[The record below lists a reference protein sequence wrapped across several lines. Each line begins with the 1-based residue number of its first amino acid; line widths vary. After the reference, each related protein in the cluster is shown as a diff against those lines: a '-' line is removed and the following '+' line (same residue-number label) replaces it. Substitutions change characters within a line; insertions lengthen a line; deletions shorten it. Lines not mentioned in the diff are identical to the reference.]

1 MKIIIVHYAFNINRE
16 VVLDIK
22 KELNCLQRPKNR
34 YLLDEWENVR
44 QLVIKG
50 AKKSNVDL
58 SKIFLVEEV
67 KKY

>member
-1 MKIIIVHYAFNINRE
+1 M
-16 VVLDIK
+16 K

-34 YLLDEWENVR
+34 YLLDEWETVR

-58 SKIFLVEEV
+58 SKIFLVDEV
-67 KKY
+67 KED

>member
-1 MKIIIVHYAFNINRE
+1 MN
-16 VVLDIK
+16 
-22 KELNCLQRPKNR
+22 KELNCLQRPENKD
-34 YLLDEWENVR
+34 LLIEWENVR

-50 AKKSNVDL
+50 GKKSNIDL

>member
-1 MKIIIVHYAFNINRE
+1 M
-16 VVLDIK
+16 K

-34 YLLDEWENVR
+34 YLLYEWENVR

-58 SKIFLVEEV
+58 SKIYLVEV
-67 KKY
+67 KKD

>member
-1 MKIIIVHYAFNINRE
+1 MR
-16 VVLDIK
+16 
-22 KELNCLQRPKNR
+22 KELNSLQLPENKH
-34 YLLDEWENVR
+34 LLTEWEKVR

-67 KKY
+67 KTD

>member
-1 MKIIIVHYAFNINRE
+1 MR
-16 VVLDIK
+16 
-22 KELNCLQRPKNR
+22 KELNCLQRQKNR
-34 YLLDEWENVR
+34 YLLVEWENVR

-58 SKIFLVEEV
+58 SKIYLVEEV

>member
-1 MKIIIVHYAFNINRE
+1 MKIIIAHYVFNINRGG
-16 VVLDIK
+16 VDMK
-22 KELNCLQRPKNR
+22 KELNCLQRPKNK

-50 AKKSNVDL
+50 AKKQNVDL

>member
-1 MKIIIVHYAFNINRE
+1 M
-16 VVLDIK
+16 K
-22 KELNCLQRPKNR
+22 KELNCLQRPENKQ
-34 YLLDEWENVR
+34 LLTEWENVR

-58 SKIFLVEEV
+58 SKICLVEEV

>member
-1 MKIIIVHYAFNINRE
+1 M
-16 VVLDIK
+16 K

-34 YLLDEWENVR
+34 YLLEEWESVR
-44 QLVIKG
+44 QFVIKR
-50 AKKSNVDL
+50 AKKYNVDL

>member
-1 MKIIIVHYAFNINRE
+1 M
-16 VVLDIK
+16 K
-22 KELNCLQRPKNR
+22 KELNCLQRPKNKH
-34 YLLDEWENVR
+34 LLEEWEKVR

-50 AKKSNVDL
+50 AKNQNVDL

>member
-1 MKIIIVHYAFNINRE
+1 MNI
-16 VVLDIK
+16 D
-22 KELNCLQRPKNR
+22 LNCLQRPKNR

-67 KKY
+67 KKD

>member
-1 MKIIIVHYAFNINRE
+1 M
-16 VVLDIK
+16 K
-22 KELNCLQRPKNR
+22 KELNCLQRPENKH
-34 YLLDEWENVR
+34 LLEEGENVR